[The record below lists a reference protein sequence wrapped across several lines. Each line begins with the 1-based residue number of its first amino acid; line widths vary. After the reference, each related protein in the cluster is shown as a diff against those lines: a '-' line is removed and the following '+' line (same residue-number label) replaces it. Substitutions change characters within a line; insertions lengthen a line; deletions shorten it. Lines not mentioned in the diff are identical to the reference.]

1 MTSTKAPDRLTFD
14 VVIATRNRPDALA
27 LTIPLLLE
35 QSRRPE
41 QLIVIDSSDDH
52 APVAQVVAETTAG
65 HSDVAVTV
73 VHSEK
78 GLTRQRNIG
87 LTHVTADI
95 VFLPDDDTLF
105 FPGTSAAIMEVYER
119 DTEGKV
125 AAVNP
130 AISLTPPDGALQGAA
145 YEMSQAHVREART
158 VPWRTQIGR
167 LMPDINPRMVIGK
180 ALVDRA
186 PALPWM
192 EEIDAIHVEWMT
204 GFRMT
209 FRTAAIKAEGFE
221 PVFGG
226 YSLFEDTDASWAVTD
241 HGCVV
246 GARKGKVY
254 HHRFPGGRADRYGLG
269 AMGVAN
275 LAYLMAKHVTDRK
288 LTDAQRAEAIR
299 KTKSYTRLRM
309 LTAWVKSLRG
319 DTGAAEDLRGMR
331 AARPAID
338 RLFGAP
344 REALAET
351 YLDIKRSLGID

>member
-1 MTSTKAPDRLTFD
+1 MTSIASPAPLTFD

-27 LTIPLLLE
+27 LTIPLLLA

-52 APVAQVVAETTAG
+52 APVAQVVAQTTAG
-65 HSDVAVTV
+65 HDAVRVTV

-87 LTHVTADI
+87 LGYVTADV

-105 FPGTSAAIMEVYER
+105 FPGTSAAIMEIYER

-130 AISLTPPDGALQGAA
+130 AVSLTPPEGALDGAGYA
-145 YEMSQAHVREART
+145 MSDAHVAEAKT
-158 VPWRTQIGR
+158 VPWRTAIGR

-186 PALPWM
+186 PALPWLT
-192 EEIDAIHVEWMT
+192 ELDALHVEWMT

-209 FRTAAIKAEGFE
+209 FRTAAIKTEGFE

-241 HGCVV
+241 HGCVI
-246 GARKGKVY
+246 GANRGKVY

-269 AMGVAN
+269 AMGLAN
-275 LAYLMAKHVTDRK
+275 LAYLMAKHVADRK
-288 LTDAQRAEAIR
+288 LSPAQRAEAIR
-299 KTKSYTRLRM
+299 KTKSYSRLRM
-309 LTAWVKSLRG
+309 VLAWARSLKG
-319 DTGAAEDLRGMR
+319 DAGAAEDLRGMK
-331 AARPAID
+331 AAHPAID
-338 RLFGAP
+338 RLFGTP
-344 REALAET
+344 RERLAET
-351 YLDIKRSLGID
+351 YLDIKRGLGID